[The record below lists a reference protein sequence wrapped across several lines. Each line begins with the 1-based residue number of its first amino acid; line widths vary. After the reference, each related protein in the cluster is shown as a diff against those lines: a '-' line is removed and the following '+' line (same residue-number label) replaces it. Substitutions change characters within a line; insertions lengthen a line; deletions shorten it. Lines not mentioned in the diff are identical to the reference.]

1 MGKMFNFVTHWIVF
15 CKLCSPCFS
24 TTKYLYKSFKRIFYN
39 YWRLSSDPLTSGQQQ
54 GQSVSLEDL
63 LHKPVARVQKNSLS
77 LQDLLKHT
85 PEGSADH
92 AALSESLHLI
102 QNFLNEYNLG
112 MPHSILY
119 LIN

>member
-1 MGKMFNFVTHWIVF
+1 MKHVISLFIV
-15 CKLCSPCFS
+15 S
-24 TTKYLYKSFKRIFYN
+24 T
-39 YWRLSSDPLTSGQQQ
+39 LSTLGQQQ

-77 LQDLLKHT
+77 LQDLIKHT

-92 AALSESLHLI
+92 AALTESLHLI

-112 MPHSILY
+112 RPLVSFH
-119 LIN
+119 

>member
-1 MGKMFNFVTHWIVF
+1 MAFDLDI
-15 CKLCSPCFS
+15 FS
-24 TTKYLYKSFKRIFYN
+24 T
-39 YWRLSSDPLTSGQQQ
+39 PAGQQQ

-77 LQDLLKHT
+77 LQDLIKHT

-92 AALSESLHLI
+92 AALSESLLLI

-112 MPHSILY
+112 KFLQNSS
-119 LIN
+119 

>member
-1 MGKMFNFVTHWIVF
+1 MLKHTPEGLTDYY
-15 CKLCSPCFS
+15 LC
-24 TTKYLYKSFKRIFYN
+24 TVYLILIFIYF
-39 YWRLSSDPLTSGQQQ
+39 LGQQQ

-85 PEGSADH
+85 PEGSPDH
-92 AALSESLHLI
+92 AALTESLHLI

-112 MPHSILY
+112 MPLLTFNSH
-119 LIN
+119 